1 MKNNADAVISKLTY
15 ELVICFHAGQ
25 IAPDGRRK
33 IAGANFSWLL
43 CSKSYSEMEINI
55 KISDSGAFLFI
66 QNLLI

>member
-25 IAPDGRRK
+25 IALMAEEKLPEL
-33 IAGANFSWLL
+33 IFLWLL
-43 CSKSYSEMEINI
+43 RSKSYSEMEINI